1 MKKKWGWYNGNTTS
15 PQSERFIAVSCI
27 FGTIQKL
34 FFVVGNIKAIS
45 GFNQISEEKFLAYV
59 ELIKPAGKE
68 VAEKLYG
75 DFSEDANLAIHE
87 DRVFDFVKKYLTS
100 LSKDQTEL
108 FLKYMTDYEIMARDL
123 KIGILFNPFMTDA
136 DII

>member
-1 MKKKWGWYNGNTTS
+1 M
-15 PQSERFIAVSCI
+15 
-27 FGTIQKL
+27 
-34 FFVVGNIKAIS
+34 GNIKAIS

-87 DRVFDFVKKYLTS
+87 DRVFDFVKKCLTS

>member
-1 MKKKWGWYNGNTTS
+1 M
-15 PQSERFIAVSCI
+15 
-27 FGTIQKL
+27 
-34 FFVVGNIKAIS
+34 GNIKAIS

-87 DRVFDFVKKYLTS
+87 
-100 LSKDQTEL
+100 E
-108 FLKYMTDYEIMARDL
+108 
-123 KIGILFNPFMTDA
+123 
-136 DII
+136 